1 MEKKIL
7 KWMTGCMGAITM
19 MACLCLYFMP
29 EIEEAWAMTLKE
41 AQNVMQQDTIVE
53 IEIQQAVQ
61 QNIPVEE
68 EKEQLYIEL
77 PEGIDGKDISIENDY
92 LHQVIYV
99 RFARGIEDYAKDYS
113 VRGSSNHIASLTYYK
128 EGKKGVLELALD
140 KVCEYTYSF
149 KDGYLCMRLLEPHEI
164 YDKVIVIDAGHGGK
178 DSGAVKNGV
187 EEKELNLDIVR
198 QLKAI
203 FEDAGDKDI
212 KVYYTRL
219 TDKSV
224 SLVERAALANKA
236 GADLFIS
243 VHNNASNSGN
253 FNNENG
259 TMVLYSPSDKNE
271 YNSKRL
277 AKLCLKQVT
286 NSADS
291 KDLGLRAADDI
302 YVVRVCD
309 APAVLIEAG
318 YMTNY
323 RELDNLQDKAYQ
335 KKLAKGIYN
344 AIMEAFEEGF

>member
-7 KWMTGCMGAITM
+7 KWVTSGMGVITVA
-19 MACLCLYFMP
+19 ACLCLYWMP
-29 EIEEAWAMTLKE
+29 EVKEAWAMTIEE
-41 AQNVMQQDTIVE
+41 AQKAMQQEAIVQ
-53 IEIQQAVQ
+53 IEIQQAMQ
-61 QNIPVEE
+61 EEMSVEE
-68 EKEQLYIEL
+68 KKEQLYIEL
-77 PEGIDGKDISIENDY
+77 PEGIDGTEISIENDY

-99 RFARGIEDYAKDYS
+99 RFAKGVEDYSKEYS

-149 KDGYLCMRLLEPHEI
+149 KDGYLCMNLLEPHEI
-164 YDKVIVIDAGHGGK
+164 YDKVIVVDAGHGGK
-178 DSGAVKNGV
+178 DSGAAKNGV

-198 QLKAI
+198 QLKSI
-203 FEDAGDKDI
+203 FDTAGDKSI

-219 TDKSV
+219 GDSAV

-236 GADLFIS
+236 DADLFIS

-253 FNNENG
+253 FNYENG
-259 TMVLYSPSDKNE
+259 TMVLYSPSDKNK
-271 YNSKRL
+271 YNSKGF
-277 AKLCLKQVT
+277 AKICLKQVT
-286 NSADS
+286 ESAGS

-323 RELDNLQDKAYQ
+323 TELTNLQDKAYQ
-335 KKLAKGIYN
+335 KKLAQGIYD
-344 AIMEAFEEGF
+344 AVMEAFEKGF